1 MTSRLR
7 IPHGKGAGQK
17 AGTIP
22 FYRLYVDEGK
32 GLKVWKHPRLGT
44 RLSHAVAIEMVAVMR
59 QSPIIS
65 RVVVTQIEE

>member
-1 MTSRLR
+1 MTSSLR
-7 IPHGKGAGQK
+7 KPHGKGAGQK

-32 GLKVWKHPRLGT
+32 GLNVWKHPRLGT
-44 RLSHAVAIEMVAVMR
+44 RLSHAVAIEMATVMR

-65 RVVVTQIEE
+65 RVVMTQIEE